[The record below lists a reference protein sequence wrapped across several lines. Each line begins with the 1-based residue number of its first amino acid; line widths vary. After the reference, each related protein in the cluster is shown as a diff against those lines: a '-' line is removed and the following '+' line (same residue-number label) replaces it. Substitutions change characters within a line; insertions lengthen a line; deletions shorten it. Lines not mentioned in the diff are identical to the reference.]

1 MFKVLKILTGMKFY
15 VRCYKAVTS
24 VLQGSYKQG
33 RGLQD
38 YLTTFGDLDMPPQA
52 GLKQNRVVSLA
63 EAHNSFYFRLEL
75 TNASI

>member
-33 RGLQD
+33 RRLQD
-38 YLTTFGDLDMPPQA
+38 YLTTFGDLDSLPWA
-52 GLKQNRVVSLA
+52 GLKQDYV
-63 EAHNSFYFRLEL
+63 
-75 TNASI
+75 ASAP